1 MDSDLKLI
9 DDFRK
14 KSKQIRNK
22 ELRQNLLQADRALRF
37 AEGNSSKR
45 IQPSKPSFKTMGR
58 QLVKGF
64 VQGSKAISPLPQIAI
79 FADMMNAKPAGA
91 GSDKPTKQDLAKQKK
106 YLQSLKKSK

>member
-45 IQPSKPSFKTMGR
+45 IQP
-58 QLVKGF
+58 LGF
-64 VQGSKAISPLPQIAI
+64 I
-79 FADMMNAKPAGA
+79 
-91 GSDKPTKQDLAKQKK
+91 
-106 YLQSLKKSK
+106 